1 MIGKETALV
10 LTILAL
16 TIGGTVALAD
26 SGNKPSSAVLLSET
40 EIVAQRGIR
49 QGERRGDKAEKLIE
63 QLDLSEDQV
72 QQLNT
77 IRQKYASQLQPLR
90 ERIRTTAEEL
100 RTMMQGDA
108 SDTALRMKHK
118 EVASLRQ
125 QMGDLR
131 FESMIEMRKVLTPQ
145 QRQEFAQLMQQRRQ
159 RGGWNRG
166 NQEATP

>member
-40 EIVAQRGIR
+40 EIVAQRVIR

-63 QLDLSEDQV
+63 QLDLSDEQV

-90 ERIRTTAEEL
+90 ERIRATAEEL
-100 RTMMQGDA
+100 RTMMQGEA

-118 EVASLRQ
+118 EMASLRQ
-125 QMGDLR
+125 KMGDLR

-166 NQEATP
+166 NQESTP

>member
-26 SGNKPSSAVLLSET
+26 SGNKTSSAVLLSET

-49 QGERRGDKAEKLIE
+49 QGERSSDKAEKLIE
-63 QLDLSEDQV
+63 QLDLSDEQV

-90 ERIRTTAEEL
+90 ERIRTTADEL
-100 RTMMQGDA
+100 RTMMQGEA

-118 EVASLRQ
+118 DMVSLRQ

-159 RGGWNRG
+159 RDGWNRG
-166 NQEATP
+166 NQESTP